1 MANFTNN
8 VITVSGLRLMSD
20 CLALGTGIEFTHFG
34 IGDGA
39 LPSIP
44 ANQED
49 LVHHLFNV
57 SVSRTMASA
66 HDEGTAIVEG
76 TYTNTA
82 ECGDFYE
89 REIGTYARPAGTDI
103 EPVLFSYQHA
113 GDHAD
118 YIPTVGVGS
127 VIRQSISVSIAV
139 GSADVLYTADP
150 LGQVSR
156 AEIEQAK
163 NDMEMSVSDVENR
176 LNEFSENK
184 AKEISAQMDE
194 TTKKMQDA
202 QKALDRVSDGFVSR
216 TGDTMTGEL
225 TAPAFN
231 GDLHGS
237 AERWS
242 GWTLYHSIDS
252 ISQDLSASSTIDA
265 VCSAMETPSMLILS
279 VSEPCAFA
287 PADSGVLEIRK
298 TDGAATAQMSAVA
311 GLVFTASMSA
321 NGKFSP
327 WYSAIGAQPGQGSFT
342 FADTA
347 PIGYL
352 MAHGQR
358 IKRDEYP
365 ALFAAIGTTYNADG
379 DNDSAYFRLPDTRGM
394 FLRGFDSGRGIDAGR
409 KFATEQTAAVPNI
422 SGTLQVIHTNDNSEI
437 TNATGAFR
445 GGEITNK
452 WGNGYAGLWS
462 YTLIDIDATRSST
475 VYNKNVNEARPV
487 NLAVNY
493 IIKY

>member
-66 HDEGTAIVEG
+66 QDEGTAIVEG

-82 ECGDFYE
+82 ECGDFFE

-118 YIPTVGVGS
+118 YIPTVGAGS

-231 GDLHGS
+231 GDLNGS
-237 AERWS
+237 ADKWG
-242 GWTLYHSIDS
+242 GWVMYNALEDVSS
-252 ISQDLSASSTIDA
+252 SLGNSASLDDIFE
-265 VCSAMETPSMLILS
+265 AMETPSMLILAVDEAS
-279 VSEPCAFA
+279 GFA
-287 PADSGVLEIRK
+287 PAAGVLEIRK
-298 TDGAATAQMSAVA
+298 TAGVATAQMSTGS
-311 GLVFTASMSA
+311 GLVFTAHKSA
-321 NGKFSP
+321 GSSFSP
-327 WYSAIGAQPGQGSFT
+327 WYSAIGDQPGQGSFT
-342 FADTA
+342 FAETA

-352 MAHGQR
+352 LAHGQLVSR
-358 IKRDEYP
+358 AQYP
-365 ALFAAIGTTYNADG
+365 ALFAAIGTIYGEGDG
-379 DNDSAYFRLPDTRGM
+379 ITTFRLPDTRGM
-394 FLRGFDSGRGIDAGR
+394 FLRGFDAGRGIDAGR
-409 KFATEQTAAVPNI
+409 KIATDQRAAVPNI
-422 SGTLQVIHTNDNSEI
+422 TAEFRAFAQHINETGSGAVSIKQTFYAQGSDKNFWNVEREYSFNASSMSDVYLNDCRE
-437 TNATGAFR
+437 
-445 GGEITNK
+445 
-452 WGNGYAGLWS
+452 
-462 YTLIDIDATRSST
+462 
-475 VYNKNVNEARPV
+475 VRPI
-487 NLAVNY
+487 NIAVNY

>member
-8 VITVSGLRLMSD
+8 VITISGLRLMSD

-66 HDEGTAIVEG
+66 QDEGTAIVEG

-82 ECGDFYE
+82 ECGDFFE

-118 YIPTVGVGS
+118 YIPTVGAGS
-127 VIRQSISVSIAV
+127 VIRQSIVVSIAV

-156 AEIEQAK
+156 AELEQAK

-184 AKEISAQMDE
+184 AKEIANQMDA
-194 TTKKMQDA
+194 TTEKMQAA
-202 QKALDRVSDGFVSR
+202 QESLDRVSGGFVSR
-216 TGDTMTGEL
+216 AGDTMEGEL
-225 TAPAFN
+225 SAPAFN

-237 AERWS
+237 AERWN
-242 GWTLYHSIDS
+242 GWTLYNSIDS
-252 ISQDLSASSTIDA
+252 ISKDLSTSSTIDEL
-265 VCSAMETPSMLILS
+265 CSAMETPSMLILS

-352 MAHGQR
+352 MAHGQLV
-358 IKRDEYP
+358 KRAEYP
-365 ALFAAIGTTYNADG
+365 ALFAAIGTLYGKDG
-379 DNDSAYFRLPDTRGM
+379 DDSAYFRLPDTRGM
-394 FLRGFDSGRGIDAGR
+394 FLRGFDAGRGIDAGR
-409 KFATEQTAAVPNI
+409 KFATEQMSGVPNI
-422 SGTLQVIHTNDNSEI
+422 SGII
-437 TNATGAFR
+437 YGAPRDYASWVFGQGALYDAGPSKYTALR
-445 GGEITNK
+445 GG
-452 WGNGYAGLWS
+452 GGGYPRS
-462 YTLIDIDATRSST
+462 VDIGFDASRSSV
-475 VYNKNVNEARPV
+475 VYGDTAEARPINMV
-487 NLAVNY
+487 VNY